1 MELQT
6 GDKVVVNEDIKIRL
20 YSMPDSERMSI
31 PREALEDAINDRCII
46 VSRGGPL
53 VIHLEGYSY
62 TWPAHFLE
70 RLMYYQMNY
79 LKYKED

>member
-1 MELQT
+1 MELQA

-46 VSRGGPL
+46 VSKGGPL
-53 VIHLEGYSY
+53 AICLEGYSY
-62 TWPAHFLE
+62 TWPKHFFRKVNVLPDE
-70 RLMYYQMNY
+70 LF
-79 LKYKED
+79 EI